1 MHKVTITYN
10 RASTCVSA
18 ALPQH
23 WMTGEEDLFIQQRN
37 FRVEQ
42 EEPER
47 PQTKEEQEEPEPP
60 QIKEEPRE
68 LCISQDEEHLDL
80 KQETDTLMEIPTYE
94 EDESSEADLNNQ
106 QSFNVTDSQDEGG
119 NQHEESTSTTDGE
132 TESTSTTDGETESTS
147 TTDEE
152 TDPQNRDQRKRRDRR
167 HVQSVDSF
175 QMSAGQCDSDVRK
188 NPKKANLGK
197 KYKQSQKEET
207 LASIRSGKNSRIISN
222 PSGYME
228 TGSDERCYICKKCSK
243 SFCNKY
249 LFRIHARIHAEDKQF
264 SCKECEKSFSR
275 ISHLKSHMITHTGE
289 RPFFCKECNKSFR
302 DVSYRKTHMRTHT
315 GEKPFSCEE
324 CKKSFS
330 QISYLKRHMRIH
342 TGEKLIFCNECKKGF
357 HDIYTLNKH
366 MRTHTGER
374 PFSCKECDT
383 SFIDASGLKRHMV
396 IHTGEKPFSCKECD
410 TSFRDASGLK

>member
-1 MHKVTITYN
+1 MHKVTIMYK

-42 EEPER
+42 EEPEP
-47 PQTKEEQEEPEPP
+47 PQTKEKQEEQEPP
-60 QIKEEPRE
+60 QIREEPRE

-94 EDESSEADLNNQ
+94 EDESSEANLNNQ
-106 QSFNVTDSQDEGG
+106 QSFNVTDSQDEEG
-119 NQHEESTSTTDGE
+119 NQHEESQSTTDGE
-132 TESTSTTDGETESTS
+132 TESTSTS
-147 TTDEE
+147 DEE

-207 LASIRSGKNSRIISN
+207 LSSIRSGKNSRIISN
-222 PSGYME
+222 PSDYME
-228 TGSDERCYICKKCSK
+228 TGSDERCYICKECGK

-249 LFRIHARIHAEDKQF
+249 LFKIHTRIHSEDKRF
-264 SCKECEKSFSR
+264 SCKECDKSFSHR
-275 ISHLKSHMITHTGE
+275 SSLKSHMITHTGE
-289 RPFFCKECNKSFR
+289 STFFCKEC
-302 DVSYRKTHMRTHT
+302 
-315 GEKPFSCEE
+315 
-324 CKKSFS
+324 KK
-330 QISYLKRHMRIH
+330 
-342 TGEKLIFCNECKKGF
+342 
-357 HDIYTLNKH
+357 
-366 MRTHTGER
+366 
-374 PFSCKECDT
+374 
-383 SFIDASGLKRHMV
+383 
-396 IHTGEKPFSCKECD
+396 
-410 TSFRDASGLK
+410 